1 MCLIFFSKPSAFPL
15 STSADFT
22 QGLGSKIPPIF
33 TSAYVLTITAL
44 GDVTARPGSRGPAQA
59 EPCEA
64 KLYEAPAGLPG
75 AHGSG
80 FTFLKP
86 QAVA

>member
-1 MCLIFFSKPSAFPL
+1 MVIKAHSVSSATTNHDAPS
-15 STSADFT
+15 
-22 QGLGSKIPPIF
+22 
-33 TSAYVLTITAL
+33 
-44 GDVTARPGSRGPAQA
+44 DVTAWPGSRRPAQA

-75 AHGSG
+75 ARGSG
-80 FTFLKP
+80 FTFSKP

>member
-1 MCLIFFSKPSAFPL
+1 MYLAHLFEI
-15 STSADFT
+15 
-22 QGLGSKIPPIF
+22 GN
-33 TSAYVLTITAL
+33 YVL
-44 GDVTARPGSRGPAQA
+44 GPSDVTARPESRGPAQA

-75 AHGSG
+75 AYGSG
-80 FTFLKP
+80 FTFLEP